1 MNVNVWTSEAVV
13 NAVMQGNPNLE
24 VVMSNYFKAFILR
37 LGDYEIRLESI
48 TSIVELNQKVLEG
61 ISQLEALRKEFLS
74 VVEMFALSNHAILE
88 KTLPAFFK
96 NLIGF
101 YVERDINLYSG
112 DSADVLKNDH
122 YRFFNQFLFISVT
135 SVLLENQC
143 FGTLKAILH
152 DKYNVFYPSYRIT
165 REINFIRYRAY
176 NYTLNQFMN
185 TAQRIS
191 VVADY
196 IKQYSAPAD
205 FEKLIRADI
214 LLYYISLWH
223 HTDDNLDA
231 YWWPE
236 LSVYNQ
242 NQDILPYMAS
252 KKYFEKAKTLFGVNT
267 IEEYKRLLT
276 TTPDILERNGLFR
289 VPMLPVG
296 LEHDVVGSVE

>member
-112 DSADVLKNDH
+112 ESADMLN
-122 YRFFNQFLFISVT
+122 SVT
-135 SVLLENQC
+135 SILLENQC

>member
-48 TSIVELNQKVLEG
+48 SSIDELNQKVLEG
-61 ISQLEALRKEFLS
+61 ISQLEVLRKEFLS
-74 VVEMFALSNHAILE
+74 VVEMFALSNHPILE
-88 KTLPAFFK
+88 TTLSSFFK

-101 YVERDINLYSG
+101 YVEHDINLYSG
-112 DSADVLKNDH
+112 DSVDVLKNDH

-152 DKYNVFYPSYRIT
+152 DKYKVFYPSYRIT

-176 NYTLNQFMN
+176 NYTLNQSMN

-196 IKQYSAPAD
+196 IKQYSGPVE

-223 HTDDNLDA
+223 HTDDILDA

-252 KKYFEKAKTLFGVNT
+252 KKYFEKAKVLFSVNT

-276 TTPDILERNGLFR
+276 TTPDVLERNGLYR
-289 VPMLPVG
+289 VPMLPIG
-296 LEHDVVGSVE
+296 LGHDMVGSVE